1 MTASL
6 ARGAG
11 KTLNGAHRRPTG
23 IDMGTEATRSTV
35 EAHLPV
41 EATDHRRTDAS
52 VGIDPLLVRRVL
64 VGVVVLLVLGHLAF
78 VVPQIGLGHV
88 FDLDRESGP
97 GTWVS
102 TTLFTLA
109 TATALLLAARV
120 PSGRRR
126 WALIALALV
135 ACALGAEEVIG
146 FHESASLELATAADL
161 AGADSGGTPYMGHAL
176 LPFLA
181 WGTWMV
187 ARRCTRR
194 PKWGLVAGASVWFAA
209 TFVTEQLDAWNLAVA
224 PGQLEAALYLHRI
237 ITAFQEGGEMLGV
250 TIVIVALLE
259 EIQALGAVR
268 LEVGP
273 RRTRSR
279 SDATWA

>member
-1 MTASL
+1 MTD
-6 ARGAG
+6 GCV
-11 KTLNGAHRRPTG
+11 
-23 IDMGTEATRSTV
+23 MGTEASTASVDARSP
-35 EAHLPV
+35 AG
-41 EATDHRRTDAS
+41 AIDHRRTDVS
-52 VGIDPLLVRRVL
+52 VRIDPRLVRRVL
-64 VGVVVLLVLGHLAF
+64 VGVVLLLVLGHLVF

-109 TATALLLAARV
+109 ALSSLLLAARV
-120 PSGRRR
+120 PPGRRR
-126 WALIALALV
+126 WGLVALALV

-161 AGADSGGTPYMGHAL
+161 AGADSGGTPYMGYAL
-176 LPFLA
+176 LPFFA

-194 PKWGLVAGASVWFAA
+194 PKWGLVAGASIWFTS
-209 TFVTEQLDAWNLAVA
+209 TFITEQLDAWNLAAA
-224 PGQLEAALYLHRI
+224 PDQLEAALYIHRI

-268 LEVGP
+268 IDVGP
-273 RRTRSR
+273 PRTHLRAGDTR
-279 SDATWA
+279 A